1 LREIRFEEVI
11 QMADMKESIREM
23 KRGMGALTQAAPE
36 QMKGFHEFMG
46 SVMEPGALDAKTK
59 ELVALGMALT
69 SRCKYCIGI
78 HTQGAF
84 KAGATEQEIW
94 EVATVAVVMGGGPA
108 LTHVAELYKA
118 LQEFSPE
125 QA

>member
-1 LREIRFEEVI
+1 
-11 QMADMKESIREM
+11 MSDMKEAIREM
-23 KRGMGALTQAAPE
+23 KRGMQRLTQVAPQ

-46 SVMEPGALDAKTK
+46 AVMEPGHLDVKTK

-78 HTQGAF
+78 HTEGAL
-84 KAGATEQEIW
+84 KAGASEAEIW

-108 LTHVAELYKA
+108 LTHVAELYEALEEFAPAQKA
-118 LQEFSPE
+118 
-125 QA
+125 